1 MGGVAVP
8 LLVESGRGWAML
20 NHVLT
25 QPVSE
30 WSLDL
35 ERGAVQGVMLHPK
48 TLWSGGWS
56 MHPSAPWS
64 VGWLMHAKILQSVG
78 RSSSFPVLRRHVV
91 RAHLAKAG
99 ACNVPSTPGPIRT

>member
-1 MGGVAVP
+1 
-8 LLVESGRGWAML
+8 ML

-35 ERGAVQGVMLHPK
+35 ERGAVQGVMLHPIGPMVR
-48 TLWSGGWS
+48 W
-56 MHPSAPWS
+56 
-64 VGWLMHAKILQSVG
+64 VLMHAKILQSFG
-78 RSSSFPVLRRHVV
+78 RSSSFPILRRRAM